1 MAENKT
7 VANDGDVEAF
17 IESIEDENK
26 RNDARSIMKMM
37 EEITGENPTMWGTSI
52 VGFGSY
58 HYVYASGRKGDF
70 MMTGFS
76 PRKRNTSIYV
86 MPGFSEYGDLLSK
99 LGRHKLGRSCLYVTK
114 LSDVDEGVLRTI
126 VERGYQD
133 MKEKYPGD

>member
-17 IESIEDENK
+17 IESIEDENQ
-26 RNDARSIMKMM
+26 RNDAHSIMKMM
-37 EEITGENPTMWGTSI
+37 EEITGESPTMWGTSI

-99 LGRHKLGRSCLYVTK
+99 LGKHKLGRSCLYVNK
-114 LSDVDEGVLRTI
+114 LSDVDEDVLRSI
-126 VERGYQD
+126 VARGYQD
-133 MKEKYPGD
+133 MKARYPSD

>member
-99 LGRHKLGRSCLYVTK
+99 LGKHKLGRSCLYVTK

>member
-7 VANDGDVEAF
+7 VANDGDVGAF

-99 LGRHKLGRSCLYVTK
+99 LGKHKLGRSCLYVTK